1 MKKIAYFSCALL
13 LFAGCGINKQ
23 VKNLKAF
30 EDCRYE
36 ISSADSMYIANVK
49 VTDLVNKDGFDFA
62 KTPRLAL
69 ALLRKDV
76 PLTGRVNLLINNPS
90 ADLAAI
96 NQFEYK
102 VLFKNQE
109 LANGLVDQEIAVAPN
124 GGKTRVPIKI
134 NSNIYQL
141 LTDTK
146 TQDAIADFILAAKD
160 GKEEKKGI
168 VTIKIKPTI
177 GLGGKKIKYPGY
189 ITIDKEVSSKILL

>member
-1 MKKIAYFSCALL
+1 MKKIAYISLSIL

-36 ISSADSMYIANVK
+36 ITSADSLYIANVK
-49 VTDLVNKDGFDFA
+49 VTDLVNNGGFDFS
-62 KTPRLAL
+62 KTPRIAL

-76 PLTGRVNLLINNPS
+76 PLSGKINMLIRNPT
-90 ADLAAI
+90 ADLAAV

-102 VLFKNQE
+102 ILFKNAE
-109 LANGLVDQEIAVAPN
+109 LANGLVDQPISVQPN
-124 GGKTRVPIKI
+124 GEARVPIKI
-134 NSNIYQL
+134 NSNIYGL
-141 LTDTK
+141 LSDSK
-146 TQDAIADFILAAKD
+146 TQDAIVDFISSAKE

-177 GLGGKKIKYPGY
+177 GFGGKKIKYPGY